1 MKKQEANKQAPLLP
15 KKTNKQKSAKS
26 HTDTHT
32 HTHVYLNK
40 HREKFGSI

>member
-15 KKTNKQKSAKS
+15 KKTDKKKLLNY
-26 HTDTHT
+26 THT
-32 HTHVYLNK
+32 HTHRCIYLNK

>member
-32 HTHVYLNK
+32 HTHT
-40 HREKFGSI
+40 HTRIFE

>member
-32 HTHVYLNK
+32 HVYLNK